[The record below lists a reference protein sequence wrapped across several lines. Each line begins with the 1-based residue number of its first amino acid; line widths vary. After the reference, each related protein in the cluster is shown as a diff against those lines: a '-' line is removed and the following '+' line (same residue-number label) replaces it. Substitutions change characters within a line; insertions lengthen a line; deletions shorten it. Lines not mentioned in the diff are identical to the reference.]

1 MGIAYLAAQT
11 SGLLLPRLFARKV
24 NLSQK
29 EERSQSLASVVVC
42 FLGRFLS
49 RIMSNNLVVTPLKR
63 RRCDQSLLA
72 HFFVVSIFGRHTLRS
87 KAR

>member
-11 SGLLLPRLFARKV
+11 SGLLLPRLFVRKV

-29 EERSQSLASVVVC
+29 EERSQSLAFVVC

-49 RIMSNNLVVTPLKR
+49 IIMSKNLVVTLFKH
-63 RRCDQSLLA
+63 RRCDQSSLA
-72 HFFVVSIFGRHTLRS
+72 HFFVVSIFGRNIHRS